1 MTVKPKKKAK
11 ELILKFMLVKNV
23 LYRTARVKVLIN
35 IGQQSAIIFVDETI
49 DELKEILKIT
59 GSSFVIEKINYWEQV
74 KQKINDYQS
83 GKYK

>member
-49 DELKEILKIT
+49 DELKEILEIT